1 MAPPMAIK
9 DSDSLIALI
18 AEASMN
24 SMDRSERY
32 ARLSLLAAVLE
43 LLRAVGALGGGLA
56 LMLGPNGEI
65 LPAPLSLVQES
76 AFTNNFTP
84 GLILF
89 VALGCGP
96 LMVALLVWRRHL
108 WAPALTIVVGL
119 ALVVWMADQ
128 TSVPGPTRVR
138 LAGRPLSE
146 ALQLLESRGLNVMAT
161 SSPSCAPVTV
171 KG

>member
-32 ARLSLLAAVLE
+32 ARLSILAAVLE
-43 LLRAVGALGGGLA
+43 LLLAVGALGGGLA

-108 WAPALTIVVGL
+108 WAPSHDRRRFGARGVDGC
-119 ALVVWMADQ
+119 
-128 TSVPGPTRVR
+128 
-138 LAGRPLSE
+138 AGHDHRIFQQATAAAPVHRSGNCH
-146 ALQLLESRGLNVMAT
+146 QPRRRGLLRSVGT
-161 SSPSCAPVTV
+161 RR
-171 KG
+171 